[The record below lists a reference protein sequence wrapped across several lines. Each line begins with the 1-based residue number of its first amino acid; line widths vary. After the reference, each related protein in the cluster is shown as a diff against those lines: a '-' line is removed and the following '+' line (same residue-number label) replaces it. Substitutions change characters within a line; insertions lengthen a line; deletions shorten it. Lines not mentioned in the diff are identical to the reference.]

1 MTEHHEEHHTVT
13 YKLNTIIWGLLLV
26 LTVVTVAAAQ
36 FDFGFLNVVVALSIA
51 TVKAGLVILF
61 FMHLKYEKPL
71 FKIIVFITFLLLAL
85 AIGLTFF
92 DIGYRY

>member
-26 LTVVTVAAAQ
+26 LTAVTVAAAQ

-71 FKIIVFITFLLLAL
+71 FKIIVFITFLLLAI
-85 AIGLTFF
+85 AIGFTFF